1 MCRCCVCVCVQVY
14 VCRGVCEDV
23 GVCVCMYMHKVSFRT
38 DVMHFW
44 TFFLPVNKQVLLH
57 L

>member
-1 MCRCCVCVCVQVY
+1 MYAGAGHVQVD
-14 VCRGVCEDV
+14 VGRGVCEGV
-23 GVCVCMYMHKVSFRT
+23 GVCVCMHMRKVSISS
-38 DVMHFW
+38 DVMHLW